1 MLRELQEHLISD
13 TTELLVRPGI
23 SQRCIEEDVS
33 LAGKDCLSVI
43 LGETQKECFSC
54 SRCLFHYSCGKLAM
68 LLGWCDLDWA
78 LRATKPL
85 MPGIGHASL
94 IVFALRALLARLKS
108 IY

>member
-1 MLRELQEHLISD
+1 MIMLRELPEHLISD

-54 SRCLFHYSCGKLAM
+54 SQCLFHYSCANSQCFWDG
-68 LLGWCDLDWA
+68 
-78 LRATKPL
+78 ATW
-85 MPGIGHASL
+85 IGHCGPLSL
-94 IVFALRALLARLKS
+94 
-108 IY
+108 

>member
-1 MLRELQEHLISD
+1 MLRELPKQLISN
-13 TTELLVRPGI
+13 TTELLVRPGL

-33 LAGKDCLSVI
+33 LASEDCLSVI
-43 LGETQKECFSC
+43 LG
-54 SRCLFHYSCGKLAM
+54 KLIKSASTAHGASFITSAQTHNAF
-68 LLGWCDLDWA
+68 GWCDSDWA

-94 IVFALRALLARLKS
+94 IVFALRALLAQLKG